1 MKEPENKIKKVFT
14 DEEWMH
20 IDDDRPAVISLLNNI
35 RSRMD
40 ELEALLE
47 ECNSHWYEDMV
58 YRFYHHSFKVYNIQ
72 YSTGKIAAALRAL
85 IPDAVMT
92 EMFMQIIND
101 GTNKTWSV
109 NDNANWQAATRP
121 ILEAFFHARYFLE
134 MAIKYG
140 KTLERTPALMPSGWA
155 ALLELYNLR

>member
-1 MKEPENKIKKVFT
+1 MKEPEDKIKKVFT
-14 DEEWMH
+14 DEWME
-20 IDDDRPAVISLLNNI
+20 IYDDRPAAISLLNNI
-35 RSRMD
+35 RSRMH

-58 YRFYHHSFKVYNIQ
+58 YRFYHHSFKVYNLQ
-72 YSTGKIAAALRAL
+72 YSTGKITEALRAL
-85 IPDAVMT
+85 NPDAVMT

-101 GTNKTWSV
+101 GTNNNWSV
-109 NDNANWQAATRP
+109 KDNANWLVATRP

-140 KTLERTPALMPSGWA
+140 KTLERPPAVMPRGWA